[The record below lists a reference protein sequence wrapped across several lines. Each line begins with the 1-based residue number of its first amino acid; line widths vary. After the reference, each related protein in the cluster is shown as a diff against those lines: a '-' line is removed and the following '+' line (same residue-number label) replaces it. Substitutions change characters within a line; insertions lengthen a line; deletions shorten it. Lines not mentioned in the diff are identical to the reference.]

1 MVDST
6 ALVRI
11 DDEVNDKA
19 SVARDACAA
28 GHGGD
33 CCIW

>member
-6 ALVRI
+6 ALVRV

-19 SVARDACAA
+19 SVARDACAV
-28 GHGGD
+28 GD
-33 CCIW
+33 GV